1 METVKMTQKSL
12 LLMAKNLNAIDI
24 STTTINAEESSQF
37 ECIAISLGL
46 YGINGALF
54 TNKGKYYVIKGRT
67 TNLFV
72 LLQ

>member
-12 LLMAKNLNAIDI
+12 LLMAKILKAIDI
-24 STTTINAEESSQF
+24 TTKTINAEESSKF

-54 TNKGKYYVIKGRT
+54 EKKCKYYVIKGRT